1 MKVKILF
8 LSIFLLLIGC
18 KEYKYSKLVVK
29 IDNANKNSGN
39 LPLSE
44 LVIYKNG
51 IFFKKIINKDGLFLD
66 SPIKLDSIEKGNYE
80 FEFYNLF
87 GEKTKKQFQIE
98 NKKKIDT
105 IAIFPDEFA
114 FEKYSNKSIIKN
126 LKNNSVEIKYNSQ
139 GCFHQISDSIKI
151 SNKNEN
157 YFILHKNVEKQID
170 KKQLENLIK
179 FESQLYAIP
188 SDGLCTTIENYSI
201 NFNNETKEIRNEN
214 CVWSGWSNLEDEILN
229 KK

>member
-8 LSIFLLLIGC
+8 LSIFLFLIGC
-18 KEYKYSKLVVK
+18 KEYKFSKLVIK

-44 LVIYKNG
+44 LSVYKNG
-51 IFFKKIINKDGLFLD
+51 MLFKKIINKDGLFLD

-80 FEFYNLF
+80 FEYYNLF
-87 GEKTKKQFQIE
+87 GEKTKKQFIIKNE
-98 NKKKIDT
+98 KEIDT
-105 IAIFPDEFA
+105 IAIFPDQFA
-114 FEKYSNKSIIKN
+114 FEKYSYKSIIKN

-139 GCFHQISDSIKI
+139 GCFHKISDSIKI
-151 SNKNEN
+151 SNKNGN

-188 SDGLCTTIENYSI
+188 SDGLFTSIENYSI
-201 NFNNETKEIRNEN
+201 KFDNKTKEIRNGS
-214 CVWSGWSNLEDEILN
+214 CVWSGWRNLEDEILN